1 MEYPCGRSKQ
11 FDRLVLNVKEA
22 AFLQAHDGRIVH
34 FMKLTDS
41 IVTCLT
47 TMLNQFFPELH
58 HRLAV
63 EIVGVDL
70 KGYEAK
76 CFE

>member
-1 MEYPCGRSKQ
+1 
-11 FDRLVLNVKEA
+11 
-22 AFLQAHDGRIVH
+22 
-34 FMKLTDS
+34 MKLADP
-41 IVTCLT
+41 IVTCFT
-47 TMLNQFFPELH
+47 AMLDQFFPDLH

-76 CFE
+76 CFK